1 MARGGAEEARLDQA
15 RYRRRSAEFFV
26 KNGHAT
32 SRPYALAFCIHQRY
46 RCVLWRWHAVVDSP
60 NSDFPEKLAGLVRL
74 KNFAVLRGY
83 AIPDSTIDEIANLE
97 SAVRGLQ
104 PKDLKPEDLIKLDRL
119 IRDVSQIT
127 YPINSENLSRIT
139 SGNGITKFSYQLLFY
154 GLCAAVLAGF
164 LIAAISGGTILA
176 QWAKAPLAICLGVIG
191 AVVYVMLPNGR
202 LNIVAGLD
210 DESIATNLLRVIT
223 GGLLGFVIYVVKPDF
238 LSLQQGSE
246 AYGLL
251 APLIGGYSITLVVG
265 ILAKAVTAIELTLN
279 LDDKKTQASLRK

>member
-1 MARGGAEEARLDQA
+1 M
-15 RYRRRSAEFFV
+15 
-26 KNGHAT
+26 
-32 SRPYALAFCIHQRY
+32 
-46 RCVLWRWHAVVDSP
+46 VDISK
-60 NSDFPEKLAGLVRL
+60 SYFPERLADLVRL
-74 KNFAVLRGY
+74 KSFAILRGY
-83 AIPDSTIDEIANLE
+83 AISDSLIDEIAKLE
-97 SAVRGLQ
+97 SAARSSQL
-104 PKDLKPEDLIKLDRL
+104 EDIATEDIIKLDRL

-127 YPINSENLSRIT
+127 YPINLENLSAIT
-139 SGNGITKFSYQLLFY
+139 SGNGITKFSYWLLSF
-154 GLCAAVLAGF
+154 GLCAALLAGV
-164 LIAAISGGTILA
+164 LIALINGGTPLG
-176 QWAKAPLAICLGVIG
+176 QWVKAPLAICLGIIG

>member
-1 MARGGAEEARLDQA
+1 M
-15 RYRRRSAEFFV
+15 
-26 KNGHAT
+26 
-32 SRPYALAFCIHQRY
+32 
-46 RCVLWRWHAVVDSP
+46 VDS
-60 NSDFPEKLAGLVRL
+60 SKSAFPERLAGLVRL
-74 KNFAVLRGY
+74 KNFAILRGY
-83 AIPDSTIDEIANLE
+83 AITDSLIEEIANLE
-97 SAVRGLQ
+97 NAVGGPQL
-104 PKDLKPEDLIKLDRL
+104 KDIASGDIIKLDRL

-127 YPINSENLSRIT
+127 YPINLENLSTIT
-139 SGNGITKFSYQLLFY
+139 SGNGITRFSYQLLFY
-154 GLCAAVLAGF
+154 GLIAAVLAGV
-164 LIAAISGGTILA
+164 LIALISGGTPFG

-210 DESIATNLLRVIT
+210 EESITTNFLRVIT

-279 LDDKKTQASLRK
+279 LDDKNTQASLRK